1 MALIEIENV
10 DKWFGR
16 AHVLVECSANI
27 EKGEVVVVCG
37 PSGSGKSTLIRCI
50 NGLETI
56 QKGRI
61 TVDGVQVHDR
71 STNLPSLRSRLGM
84 LFQSFELYP
93 HLTLLQ
99 NVTLAPRHV
108 RGLSRLE
115 AESQALSLLRR
126 VGLALH
132 AHKYPGQLSGGQQ
145 QRGAIARSLAMNPAA
160 MLFDEPTSALDPE
173 MIQEV
178 LDVMS
183 ELAADGMTMIIVTHE
198 MGFARAV
205 ADRVLFM
212 DQGRIVAQR
221 PTDEFFDNPPS
232 ERARMFLSKTMS
244 HGNRIALTRS
254 EMLGGGDSPV
264 TSPAP

>member
-1 MALIEIENV
+1 MALIAIENI
-10 DKWFGR
+10 DKWFGHT
-16 AHVLVECSANI
+16 HVLKGCSANV
-27 EKGEVVVVCG
+27 ENGEVVVVCG

-61 TVDGVQVHDR
+61 TVDGVRVHDR
-71 STNLPSLRSRLGM
+71 STNLPRLRSRLGM

-93 HLTLLQ
+93 HLTLLE
-99 NVTLAPRHV
+99 NVTLAPRRV
-108 RGLSRLE
+108 LGISRSK
-115 AESQALSLLRR
+115 ADSQGMVLLRR

-132 AHKYPGQLSGGQQ
+132 AQKYPGQLSGGQQ

-183 ELAADGMTMIIVTHE
+183 ELATEGMTMIVVTHE

-212 DQGRIVAQR
+212 DDGGIIADR

-232 ERARMFLSKTMS
+232 ERARAFLSKIMN
-244 HGNRIALTRS
+244 HGKSVAARPRAL
-254 EMLGGGDSPV
+254 EGGDSAAI
-264 TSPAP
+264 SPAS